1 MLIQGILTSYLGM
14 SLGKRHHLH
23 LGEQNALSELLVI
36 NNHLPS
42 QYQSYC
48 AFEYQ
53 SFVVPATQN
62 TSPFV
67 SQQHRTPVPLC
78 PSNIEHQSLCVPAT
92 QNTSPFVSQ
101 QHRTPVPLC
110 PSNTEHPSLCVPAT
124 QNTSPF
130 VSPDLDQSSCQDKQ
144 LGLNMGREKTITNQ
158 TNTGTVTNATL
169 GKCLRDGVERTYG
182 SFQSRRCGLELK

>member
-53 SFVVPATQN
+53 SFV
-62 TSPFV
+62 
-67 SQQHRTPVPLC
+67 
-78 PSNIEHQSLCVPAT
+78 
-92 QNTSPFVSQ
+92 
-101 QHRTPVPLC
+101 
-110 PSNTEHPSLCVPAT
+110 VPAT